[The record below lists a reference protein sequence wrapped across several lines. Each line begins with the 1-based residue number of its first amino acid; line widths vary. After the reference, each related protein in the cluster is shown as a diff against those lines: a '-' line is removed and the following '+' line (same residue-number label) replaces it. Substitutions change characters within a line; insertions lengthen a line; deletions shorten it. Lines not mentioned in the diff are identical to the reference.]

1 MVKLFVAGLGSEVD
15 VMGLVELFSIH
26 GTVDVVNI
34 VSDRA
39 TGKGKGYAFLEMT
52 DLAGAERAI
61 EALNGTTFKGR
72 KLDVK
77 KADQGVKGSP
87 VKKVP
92 FRKDGQSS
100 RPYKPKA

>member
-1 MVKLFVAGLGSEVD
+1 MVKLFVAGLGNEVD

-26 GTVDVVNI
+26 GTVEVVNI

-61 EALNGTTFKGR
+61 DALNGITFKGR

-77 KADQGVKGSP
+77 KADQGVKSSP
-87 VKKVP
+87 ARKMP
-92 FRKDGQSS
+92 FKKDGQAP